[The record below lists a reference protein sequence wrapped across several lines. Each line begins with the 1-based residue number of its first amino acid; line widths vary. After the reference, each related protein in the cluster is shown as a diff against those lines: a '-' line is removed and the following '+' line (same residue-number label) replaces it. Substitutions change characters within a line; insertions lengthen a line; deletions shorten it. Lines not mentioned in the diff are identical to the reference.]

1 MTLVYL
7 ERLREK
13 LPAVATGMKCTR
25 HRVFLAVLI
34 CAAKYL
40 NDSSPKNMHW
50 QKYGKFFSLAEVNLM
65 EKQLLYLLDYNL
77 RVEEDEL
84 VRHLE
89 GFGPSV
95 LAPATSSAP
104 SSVSVQA
111 APDQLRVPAVIP
123 RTKTSPS
130 ASSRLRTGPNK
141 SRSTNFERP
150 FNPTADIASHHSR
163 PVDLQR
169 SHTNEHIGSSCQPR
183 SYRPAPIHIPR
194 AITCS
199 SSPGSASSS
208 ASSVLYGDIPTPGLG
223 RDSSDAGDSPQA
235 ARTPDEGR
243 WGRYGYGGV
252 PVPVSVPGRLYK
264 MSCEPTIVG
273 LSSASPVACVKSPI
287 GTEKQRE
294 GLLKRAGRTFKRII

>member
-1 MTLVYL
+1 M
-7 ERLREK
+7 LRVWIDIDN
-13 LPAVATGMKCTR
+13 PSGMKCTR

-77 RVEEDEL
+77 RVEENEL

-89 GFGPSV
+89 GSGPSV
-95 LAPATSSAP
+95 LAPIAPSAP
-104 SSVSVQA
+104 TSAPVQA
-111 APDQLRVPAVIP
+111 APDSITIPAVIP
-123 RTKTSPS
+123 RTKTPPS
-130 ASSRLRTGPNK
+130 AVSRLRTGPNK
-141 SRSTNFERP
+141 SRSTNFERS
-150 FNPTADIASHHSR
+150 FSPTADIANHHLR

-169 SHTNEHIGSSCQPR
+169 SRTDENIGSSYRPR

-194 AITCS
+194 AIVCS
-199 SSPGSASSS
+199 SSPGSTSSIT
-208 ASSVLYGDIPTPGLG
+208 SSVLYGDIPTPGLG
-223 RDSSDAGDSPQA
+223 RDSSDAGDSPHA

-243 WGRYGYGGV
+243 WAKYGYGGV
-252 PVPVSVPGRLYK
+252 PVSISVSGRSYN

-273 LSSASPVACVKSPI
+273 FSSASPDTCVKSPI
-287 GTEKQRE
+287 STEKQRE
-294 GLLKRAGRTFKRII
+294 GLFKRAGRTLKRII